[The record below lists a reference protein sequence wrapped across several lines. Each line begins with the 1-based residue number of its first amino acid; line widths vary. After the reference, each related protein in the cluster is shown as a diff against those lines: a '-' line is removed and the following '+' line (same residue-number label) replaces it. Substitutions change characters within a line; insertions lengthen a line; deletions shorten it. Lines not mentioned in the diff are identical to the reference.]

1 MPTDRV
7 PLDPDR
13 WVIVYQGRGS
23 GDLSSC
29 VVASERAADATTRQ
43 LIARG
48 CVVHAARTQ
57 KDLMKAIGAKI

>member
-1 MPTDRV
+1 MASDRV

-43 LIARG
+43 LIASE
-48 CVVHAARTQ
+48 CVVYAARTQ
-57 KDLMKAIGAKI
+57 RDLMKAIGARG